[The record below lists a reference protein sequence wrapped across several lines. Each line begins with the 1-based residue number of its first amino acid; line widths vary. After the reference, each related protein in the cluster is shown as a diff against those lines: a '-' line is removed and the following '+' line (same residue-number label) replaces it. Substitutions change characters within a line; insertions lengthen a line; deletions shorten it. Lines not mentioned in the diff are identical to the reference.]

1 MDKTDREA
9 IEGLFDRLARVERE
23 TPERDAEA
31 ERFIAEATQRQP
43 GAPYYM
49 AQTVIVQEH
58 ALNAAQAR
66 IEQLEA
72 ELAEA
77 RTSSQGGFLSG
88 LFGGDSAAPR
98 RRARGPQAMPQGAPG
113 GFLAGAGQ
121 TAMGVAGGVL
131 LANAVA
137 GMFGGEAEAAE
148 APEGAP
154 DDADADLGDAGFDD
168 DFGL

>member
-23 TPERDAEA
+23 TPGRDAEA
-31 ERFIAEATQRQP
+31 ERFIAEAIKAQP

-49 AQTVIVQEH
+49 AQTVVVQEH

-66 IEQLEA
+66 VEQLEA

-77 RTSSQGGFLSG
+77 RTESQGGFLSG
-88 LFGGDSAAPR
+88 IFGGESAPR
-98 RRARGPQAMPQGAPG
+98 RPAPGPQPMPRGAPG

-131 LANAVA
+131 LANAVT
-137 GMFGGEAEAAE
+137 GMFGGAAEAAE
-148 APEGAP
+148 AP
-154 DDADADLGDAGFDD
+154 DDADADAGLGDAGFDD
-168 DFGL
+168 DIGW